1 MAVPV
6 RSKPERVYVNVILS
20 VDSTGF
26 MKPSAIRWADGR
38 TFDIER
44 IRDFR
49 PASAAG
55 NDIKGDCYTVV
66 IQVQDRYLFFDEA
79 NPHFSGR
86 LGRWFVVVNS

>member
-6 RSKPERVYVNVILS
+6 RSRPERVYVNVVLS

-49 PASAAG
+49 PASTAG
-55 NDIKGDCYTVV
+55 NDIRKMLICTLRLAITLD
-66 IQVQDRYLFFDEA
+66 IRLFSIGKIKKYA
-79 NPHFSGR
+79 G
-86 LGRWFVVVNS
+86 

>member
-6 RSKPERVYVNVILS
+6 RTKPERVYVNVVLS

-26 MKPSAIRWADGR
+26 MQPYAIKCADGR

-49 PASAAG
+49 PASTAG
-55 NDIKGDCYTVV
+55 NEMNGDCYTVV
-66 IQVQDRYLFFDEA
+66 IKGQDRDLFFEEA
-79 NPHFSGR
+79 KPHFSGR
-86 LGRWFVVVNS
+86 PGRWFVEVKA